1 MYPILFGVIMN
12 TLANTQL
19 FRAAIEKRPQLKNV
33 FNSEMLVKY
42 SIPDSFYNHY
52 YKIFQ
57 SKKYPLIRYMLQL
70 AKEERIKLVNFLDP
84 IDLKLKPIILP
95 PYFTCLGGK
104 SENGKKLVI
113 YANAIKKAGFK
124 RNTKTQEIEQLDI
137 DEMSLFGYLY
147 SATLSYI
154 ISTKSLILESNVKFV
169 SLCAEIYALLLNRC
183 ISNKQ
188 YPIGS
193 TMNEYTRLNFIT
205 ALFFLQTFIGHDVER
220 AVRTALN
227 LKVVDKSVIENE
239 CIIYAHGELTI
250 SNFDVFINAL
260 EKEFSYIRPGTITLR
275 TLSYQFDSL
284 YGETALFALEHFQSF
299 INMII
304 NAFIGTN
311 LYHDLLIKK
320 SISSNL
326 IGNIEQA
333 FLAATQGE

>member
-1 MYPILFGVIMN
+1 MN

-33 FNSEMLVKY
+33 FNSDMLSKY
-42 SIPDSFYNHY
+42 TIPDSFYNHY

-57 SKKYPLIRYMLQL
+57 SKKYPLTKYMLQL
-70 AKEERIKLVNFLDP
+70 AREERIKLVNFIDP
-84 IDLKLKPIILP
+84 IEPKLKPIILP
-95 PYFTCLGGK
+95 PYFTCLGGR

-113 YANAIKKAGFK
+113 YTNAIKKARFK
-124 RNTKTQEIEQLDI
+124 RNTKTQEIERLDI

-147 SATLSYI
+147 SATIAYI
-154 ISTKSLILESNVKFV
+154 ITTKSLILESNVKFI
-169 SLCAEIYALLLNRC
+169 SLCAEIYTVLLSRC

-205 ALFFLQTFIGHDVER
+205 ALFFLQTFIGYDVER
-220 AVRTALN
+220 SVRAAFN
-227 LKVVDKSVIENE
+227 LRVVDSSVIANE
-239 CIIYAHGELTI
+239 CIIYGHGELTI

-275 TLSYQFDSL
+275 TLSYQFNSL
-284 YGETALFALEHFQSF
+284 YGDTALFALEHFQSF
-299 INMII
+299 INMVI

-311 LYHDLLIKK
+311 LYNDLLIKK
-320 SISSNL
+320 SIASNL

-333 FLAATQGE
+333 FLVATQGE

>member
-1 MYPILFGVIMN
+1 MN

-19 FRAAIEKRPQLKNV
+19 FRAAIEKHPQLKNV
-33 FNSEMLVKY
+33 FNSEMLEKY
-42 SIPDSFYNHY
+42 AIPDSFYNHY

-57 SKKYPLIRYMLQL
+57 SKKYPLTRYMLQL
-70 AKEERIKLVNFLDP
+70 AKEDRIRLVNFIDP

-95 PYFTCLGGK
+95 PYFTCLGGRTD
-104 SENGKKLVI
+104 NGKKLVI

-124 RNTKTQEIEQLDI
+124 RNTKTQEIERLDI
-137 DEMSLFGYLY
+137 DEMSLLGYLY
-147 SATLSYI
+147 SATIAHI
-154 ISTKSLILESNVKFV
+154 ITTKSIILENNIKFV
-169 SLCAEIYALLLNRC
+169 SLCAEIYAILLNRC
-183 ISNKQ
+183 ISSKQ

-205 ALFFLQTFIGHDVER
+205 ALFFLQTFIGYNVER
-220 AVRTALN
+220 AVKTALA
-227 LKVVDKSVIENE
+227 LKVVDKLVIENE
-239 CIIYAHGELTI
+239 CVIYGHGELTI
-250 SNFDVFINAL
+250 SNFDAFINAI

-311 LYHDLLIKK
+311 LYHDLFIKK
-320 SISSNL
+320 SIASNL
-326 IGNIEQA
+326 INNIEQA
-333 FLAATQGE
+333 FLNATQGE

>member
-1 MYPILFGVIMN
+1 MN

-19 FRAAIEKRPQLKNV
+19 FRAAIDKRPQLKNV
-33 FNSEMLVKY
+33 FNSEMLAKY

-57 SKKYPLIRYMLQL
+57 SKKYLLTKYMLQL
-70 AKEERIKLVNFLDP
+70 AKEERIKLVNFLNP
-84 IDLKLKPIILP
+84 IDLNLKLIILP

-104 SENGKKLVI
+104 SEDGKKLVI

-124 RNTKTQEIEQLDI
+124 RNPKTQEIERLDI

-147 SATLSYI
+147 SATIAYI
-154 ISTKSLILESNVKFV
+154 IATKSLLLESNIKFI
-169 SLCAEIYALLLNRC
+169 SLCAEIYVVLLNKC
-183 ISNKQ
+183 ISSKQ

-205 ALFFLQTFIGHDVER
+205 ALFFLQTFIGYDVER
-220 AVRTALN
+220 SVTTALK
-227 LKVVDKSVIENE
+227 LKVVDSTVIQNE
-239 CIIYAHGELTI
+239 CIIYGHDELTI
-250 SNFDVFINAL
+250 SNFDVFIKAL
-260 EKEFSYIRPGTITLR
+260 EKEFPYIRPGTITLR

-284 YGETALFALEHFQSF
+284 YGDNALFALEHFQSF

-304 NAFIGTN
+304 NAYIGTN
-311 LYHDLLIKK
+311 LYSDLLIKK
-320 SISSNL
+320 AIASNL